1 MAEHRPLSAAPDL
14 LVGRHFFCY
23 RGERTESLP
32 LKQMNDTMAGRGGK
46 KLARPDH
53 LQRAAYEKMKLRLPF
68 VIDPY
73 WKYLWPFSR
82 FRATLGLPPHSP
94 VPLHSETR

>member
-1 MAEHRPLSAAPDL
+1 
-14 LVGRHFFCY
+14 
-23 RGERTESLP
+23 
-32 LKQMNDTMAGRGGK
+32 MAGRGGK

-82 FRATLGLPPHSP
+82 FRATLALPPYSP
-94 VPLHSETR
+94 APLREPADDLTKTYERSNPTTSCGADSGATDRG